1 MGKKVM
7 TSIKL
12 PESIE
17 KKMLQTIINDGYGM
31 RGKSKWVTEAIEEFL
46 MIPNFYELVDIATSM
61 EQLSRVATLRLSEEL
76 AKKLDNALI
85 SVRKFYPNLEGVRSN
100 IIRASIMQ
108 RLIRK

>member
-1 MGKKVM
+1 MAKKIM

-17 KKMLQTIINDGYGM
+17 KKMLQTVINDGYGM
-31 RGKSKWVTEAIEEFL
+31 RGKSKWISEAIEGFL
-46 MIPNFYELVDIATSM
+46 IIPNFYELVDIAAGM
-61 EQLSRVATLRLSEEL
+61 EHLSKAITLRLSEEQV
-76 AKKLDNALI
+76 KKLDNALI
-85 SVRKFYPNLEGVRSN
+85 DVRRLYPNLEGVRSN